1 MQKLTIS
8 RFWMKVSTTTSSRME
23 TFLISIFVIAGEP
36 KHNDALSSS
45 FSNQYMTYDVY
56 VILIASLD
64 RFLLDFKREFS
75 YPRVYRVWET
85 IWAAGK
91 RHFFSISSGVL
102 YSIHLSGQIS
112 SPQFYLF
119 IALSLVET
127 YRDIIIDR

>member
-1 MQKLTIS
+1 
-8 RFWMKVSTTTSSRME
+8 MKASTTTSSRME
-23 TFLISIFVIAGEP
+23 TFLISIFVIAGEQR
-36 KHNDALSSS
+36 KHIHVSLFFIFQSILI
-45 FSNQYMTYDVY
+45 Y
-56 VILIASLD
+56 VIAMSSLD

-91 RHFFSISSGVL
+91 RHFFSIYSGVL
-102 YSIHLSGQIS
+102 CLIHISGQIS